1 VKMGIFSKIKEKI
14 SGGEEKLLEE
24 AEEYIELG
32 PEVPEKDQKI
42 IIRPFTLEEFED
54 VKPILDALREGRT
67 VALVNIEPLKN
78 KDLVELK
85 RAISKLKKTC
95 EAIEGDIAGFGDNYL
110 VAVPSFGEIYKA
122 EKPEDSGEGNA

>member
-1 VKMGIFSKIKEKI
+1 MGIFSKIKEKI
-14 SGGEEKLLEE
+14 SGGGEEKLLEE

-67 VALVNIEPLKN
+67 VALINIEPLKN